1 LNIQFT
7 GFCIYMKLM
16 VDTFAAGAEH
26 NLTKIYIIGS
36 DSCESKLF
44 KLVLASQS

>member
-1 LNIQFT
+1 
-7 GFCIYMKLM
+7 MKLM

-26 NLTKIYIIGS
+26 NFTKIYIIGS
-36 DSCESKLF
+36 DGCESKRF